1 MSAIYNILHVIDKFS
16 MDGVN
21 PSSCAY
27 LIRDWFR
34 YADKSSFNIMTC
46 GLKAREPAAEI
57 YDREGMRSFFLG
69 NGKYSPGNITALKAL
84 IQTEKISLVHL
95 HGYSSA
101 NFGRIAARQMGIPN
115 IVHEHAVL
123 KILPHQYMADLVL
136 RTKTDAAVAVSGAVK
151 DFLHR
156 GRHVALQK
164 IRIIWNGIDLDF
176 FRKSDS
182 LVVQKLKREFSIS
195 DGETVLGTITRF
207 RAEKGNEYLLR
218 AMPAVIEKFP
228 RLKLLIAGEGPL
240 RENLEALH
248 RELGLG
254 DRVDFVGFRR
264 DIADFM
270 SLIDIVVIPSL
281 SEGFGLV
288 LAEAMAV
295 GKPVVATR
303 AGGMMEIATDGKDVI
318 LVRPGD
324 PKSMADG
331 ILQLLEKPDLAKSL
345 ALTAFEG
352 RDRFGIRSNVRK
364 LEEMY
369 FEMLESAKS

>member
-1 MSAIYNILHVIDKFS
+1 MSAVYNILHVIDKFS

-27 LIRDWFR
+27 LIRDWFKH
-34 YADKSSFNIMTC
+34 ADKSSFNIMTC
-46 GLKAREPAAEI
+46 GLKAREPAADI
-57 YDREGMRSFFLG
+57 YDREGMRFFFLG
-69 NGKYSPGNITALKAL
+69 NGKYSPGNITALNAL
-84 IQTEKISLVHL
+84 IKSEKISLIHL

-101 NFGRIAARQMGIPN
+101 NFGRISARQMGIPN
-115 IVHEHAVL
+115 VVHEHAVL
-123 KILPHQYMADLVL
+123 KILPHQYLADLVL
-136 RTKTDAAVAVSGAVK
+136 RNKTDTAVAVSGAVK

-156 GRHVALQK
+156 GRHVAWQK

-176 FRKSDS
+176 FRKSDR
-182 LVVQKLKREFSIS
+182 VVVEKLKREFSIS
-195 DGETVLGTITRF
+195 EGETVLGMITRF
-207 RAEKGNEYLLR
+207 REEKGNEYLLR
-218 AMPAVIEKFP
+218 AMPAVIEKLP

-240 RENLEALH
+240 RENLQSLH

-270 SLIDIVVIPSL
+270 SLVDIVVIPSL

-303 AGGMMEIATDGKDVI
+303 AGGMVEIATDGKDAI

-324 PKSMADG
+324 PKSIADG
-331 ILQLLEKPDLAKSL
+331 ILQLLEKPDLADTL
-345 ALTAFEG
+345 ALNAFEG
-352 RDRFGIRSNVRK
+352 RDRFGIRSNVKK

-369 FEMLESAKS
+369 FEMLEPAKS